1 MLDTI
6 RVVTDTEQY
15 LSFIREAHQSTDDLV
30 IRRFWGPRR
39 GTLVQ
44 PDDGEGR
51 NEVSTEW
58 VAWGRVTVFQRE
70 VEPRPEGG
78 GNPVVTVGLACFP
91 C

>member
-6 RVVTDTEQY
+6 PVVTDTERY

-30 IRRFWGPRR
+30 IRTFWGPSR

-51 NEVSTEW
+51 NEV
-58 VAWGRVTVFQRE
+58 GRVGRL
-70 VEPRPEGG
+70 G
-78 GNPVVTVGLACFP
+78 
-91 C
+91 

>member
-6 RVVTDTEQY
+6 PVVTDTERY
-15 LSFIREAHQSTDDLV
+15 LFFVRESHQSTDDLV
-30 IRRFWGPRR
+30 IRTFWGPSR

-51 NEVSTEW
+51 NEVSAEW
-58 VAWGRVTVFQRE
+58 VGWGRVTVFQRE
-70 VEPRPEGG
+70 FEPRPEGG
-78 GNPVVTVGLACFP
+78 GDPVVTVGLACFP